1 VTDDFNP
8 SEKAI
13 KIQGGVLYLQV
24 KDRMIWARREHP
36 DLRVETDCIRLD
48 EKIAVF
54 KATVGFAL
62 DEESYHREVFGTGH
76 GSETPQGFPPG
87 YIEKAETVAI
97 GRALAALGY
106 GTAAAFEEEEGGKLA
121 DSPLQRNAPLTQ
133 HAPSLTQ
140 RVRER
145 PTPAQDA
152 LRPIAGPGQAS
163 DAQRRRL
170 WAITKNK
177 WGEEAEARTRG
188 QMWARFKVK
197 HTTELSK
204 GQISQLMDWIETDD
218 LVTEEAIPQER
229 ADPVEAQE
237 IVVSELGWELPAEAP
252 RRAAAM
258 AGNDVHTR

>member
-106 GTAAAFEEEEGGKLA
+106 GTAAAFEEQEGGKLA
-121 DSPLQRNAPLTQ
+121 DAPVQRTP
-133 HAPSLTQ
+133 APSIAQ
-140 RVRER
+140 RVRQPR
-145 PTPAQDA
+145 PTPAEA
-152 LRPIAGPGQAS
+152 
-163 DAQRRRL
+163 AQRPVTPDVGRAVQQGMTEGVTASQLKAIADLWGKTYGETDIGKRL
-170 WAITKNK
+170 QADFSVESTDMLSAQQGAVLIQ
-177 WGEEAEARTRG
+177 A
-188 QMWARFKVK
+188 
-197 HTTELSK
+197 LSK
-204 GQISQLMDWIETDD
+204 EWSLT
-218 LVTEEAIPQER
+218 R
-229 ADPVEAQE
+229 ATA
-237 IVVSELGWELPAEAP
+237 
-252 RRAAAM
+252 
-258 AGNDVHTR
+258 